1 MKDMNE
7 GLEPAM
13 MSELPR
19 QPVRVAAPASRRL
32 GSQASVS
39 DRVEAAYDSHQR
51 ELYSFALVGTH
62 DPAAAED
69 VVQEAFLRLV
79 REVGAGRSP
88 ENVRAWLYAVAAN
101 LITSRGRRTVV
112 ADRWRSLFVVRDTAD
127 APESEYLRREMSDD
141 VHEAMAALP
150 REARVSLLLAAHGF
164 SGREI
169 AVAIG
174 RSETATRSLMRR
186 ARLTMRDQLEA
197 MGITA

>member
-1 MKDMNE
+1 MADMNE
-7 GLEPAM
+7 PRDPAAVG
-13 MSELPR
+13 ELRR
-19 QPVRVAAPASRRL
+19 QPDTIVVPALQRL
-32 GSQASVS
+32 HPGASVT
-39 DRVEAAYDSHQR
+39 DRIAAAYDSYQR
-51 ELYSFALVGTH
+51 ELHSFALLGTH

-88 ENVRAWLYAVAAN
+88 ENVRAWLYTVAAN
-101 LITSRGRRTVV
+101 LIASRGRRTAV
-112 ADRWRSLFVVRDTAD
+112 ADRWRSFFVVRDTAA
-127 APESEYLRREMSDD
+127 APESEYLRREMSDE
-141 VHEAMAALP
+141 VHEAMAALT

-169 AVAIG
+169 AAAIG
-174 RSETATRSLMRR
+174 RSETATRSLMWR

>member
-7 GLEPAM
+7 RLEPAM

-19 QPVRVAAPASRRL
+19 QPVRVAAPASRLL
-32 GSQASVS
+32 GSRASVS

-51 ELYSFALVGTH
+51 ELYAFALLGTR
-62 DPAAAED
+62 DPSAAED

-88 ENVRAWLYAVAAN
+88 ENTRAWLYTVAAN
-101 LITSRGRRTVV
+101 LITSRGRRTIV
-112 ADRWRSLFVVRDTAD
+112 ADRWRSFFVVRDTAD
-127 APESEYLRREMSDD
+127 APESEYLKREMSDD
-141 VHEAMAALP
+141 VHEALARLP

-164 SGREI
+164 SGREV
-169 AVAIG
+169 AAAIG